1 MPETELFEEAR
12 KKADLTLIEADG
24 ARHLPCK
31 APAEHEPA
39 LLSSSDLPPV
49 PVCDGA
55 GDIWNA
61 ALSETPYIKRDEAFV
76 NKKILLKQ
84 GEHFQVQYEY
94 EKTLTAP
101 VRNGQKIG
109 EIRYYLDDTLYYKE
123 SIHVPDS
130 IDAITLPY
138 CIRQSI
144 RHFLLYTST

>member
-1 MPETELFEEAR
+1 MKNYTTH
-12 KKADLTLIEADG
+12 TLQE
-24 ARHLPCK
+24 
-31 APAEHEPA
+31 A

-94 EKTLTAP
+94 EK
-101 VRNGQKIG
+101 
-109 EIRYYLDDTLYYKE
+109 
-123 SIHVPDS
+123 DS
-130 IDAITLPY
+130 DRTRA
-138 CIRQSI
+138 
-144 RHFLLYTST
+144 